1 MKLAATGPRVGA
13 AEGGLLDVGY
23 FLTMGVINPYGLVTV
38 PWDFYSKTFFYLGG
52 PFLKGGQFFGSF
64 DPNRLKII
72 TAIKKFRRYV
82 RASRDISV
90 FSCFFMFFLFLPPS
104 IHDYCW

>member
-1 MKLAATGPRVGA
+1 MKLAATGPHVGA

-52 PFLKGGQFFGSF
+52 PFLKGRRPILRVIWPEQVENHNG
-64 DPNRLKII
+64 NKKI
-72 TAIKKFRRYV
+72 
-82 RASRDISV
+82 S
-90 FSCFFMFFLFLPPS
+90 
-104 IHDYCW
+104 